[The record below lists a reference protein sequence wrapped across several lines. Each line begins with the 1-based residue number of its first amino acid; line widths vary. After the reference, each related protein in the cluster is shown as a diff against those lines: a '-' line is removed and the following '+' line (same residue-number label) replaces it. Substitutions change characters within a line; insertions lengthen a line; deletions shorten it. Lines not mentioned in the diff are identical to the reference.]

1 MHVSKCACVLPV
13 RPEPGD
19 GVAAGSGVA
28 GEAGCEGR
36 GPERSLQGPHQGS
49 EAPGPPTLKAG

>member
-1 MHVSKCACVLPV
+1 MCALPV